1 MGRRAPKRSA
11 EAVARVGA
19 FKRKLLI
26 IYKIKGIFSSFVIKY
41 FITKLEKKQPD
52 TVCHPPAGCSR
63 GLAEE

>member
-11 EAVARVGA
+11 EAVAHVGA

-41 FITKLEKKQPD
+41 FITKLEKNQPD
-52 TVCHPPAGCSR
+52 TYVSPPGWLQPGAS
-63 GLAEE
+63 

>member
-11 EAVARVGA
+11 EAVAHVGA

-41 FITKLEKKQPD
+41 FITKLEKNSRTLCVTPRL
-52 TVCHPPAGCSR
+52 VAAG
-63 GLAEE
+63 G

>member
-26 IYKIKGIFSSFVIKY
+26 IYKIKGIFSSFVVKY
-41 FITKLEKKQPD
+41 FITKLEKKTLVHNQMD
-52 TVCHPPAGCSR
+52 DIHIYSNHDI
-63 GLAEE
+63 

>member
-11 EAVARVGA
+11 EAVAHVGA

-41 FITKLEKKQPD
+41 FITKLEKNQLD
-52 TVCHPPAGCSR
+52 TMSVAPAAG
-63 GLAEE
+63 